1 MKKNES
7 LLKGEL
13 KMIKVCVYP
22 KNDGT
27 PFAVTYNDNEI
38 VEVNEFTNSLTER
51 GHEFVVIG
59 LPKLSKDT
67 LD

>member
-1 MKKNES
+1 
-7 LLKGEL
+7 
-13 KMIKVCVYP
+13 MIKICVYP

-27 PFAVTYNDNEI
+27 PFAITYNDNEI
-38 VEVNEFTNSLTER
+38 VEVNEFTNTLTKN

-59 LPKLSKDT
+59 LPKLSKDI

>member
-1 MKKNES
+1 
-7 LLKGEL
+7 
-13 KMIKVCVYP
+13 MIKICVYP

-27 PFAVTYNDNEI
+27 PFAITYNDNEI
-38 VEVNEFTNSLTER
+38 VEVNEFTNTLTKN